1 LGRGSNGIVRLAT
14 KITDGSICA
23 MKIPHSRIE
32 KGASTALAREAA
44 VVAGLVHRNVVKM
57 VDTVMHEGKICI
69 VFEYERCGS
78 LHNYIHRYG
87 RRGDSHARQ
96 MARDLA
102 AGVRYLHQQGIA
114 HRDVKPQNVILADV
128 WPAHL
133 KICDLGS
140 AAQVGTRGMM
150 KGVVGT
156 AGYMAPEMVDDSEY
170 TMVVDE
176 WSMG

>member
-1 LGRGSNGIVRLAT
+1 
-14 KITDGSICA
+14 
-23 MKIPHSRIE
+23 
-32 KGASTALAREAA
+32 
-44 VVAGLVHRNVVKM
+44 
-57 VDTVMHEGKICI
+57 
-69 VFEYERCGS
+69 
-78 LHNYIHRYG
+78 
-87 RRGDSHARQ
+87 DSHARQ

>member
-1 LGRGSNGIVRLAT
+1 
-14 KITDGSICA
+14 
-23 MKIPHSRIE
+23 IE

-44 VVAGLVHRNVVKM
+44 VLGGLVHCNVVEM
-57 VDTVMHEGKICI
+57 VDTVLHEGKVCI
-69 VFEYERCGS
+69 VLVYERCGS
-78 LHNYIHRYG
+78 LQNYIHKYG
-87 RRGDSHARQ
+87 RDTDARQ

-102 AGVRYLHQQGIA
+102 AGVQYLHQHGIA
-114 HRDVKPQNVILADV
+114 HRDVKLGNVMLANL

-140 AAQVGTRGMM
+140 AAQTATGEMM

-156 AGYMAPEMVDDSEY
+156 AGYMAPEMVDNSEY

-176 WSMG
+176 WSMGRTVAYWCVTALWYGSLQ